1 MFPLE
6 SSLRLWFHFD
16 MRNLLAT
23 DSPTKIDQVLRDA
36 ALEAHALA
44 DDHPALAPV
53 AERLDGV
60 RQGLAAARE
69 RDEQAQSKV
78 RVWTRRVQRRDKA
91 VKKAAVK
98 VHEALKPHADEAGV
112 AGVLHDA
119 FPVSATEGT
128 RGLAEETQSNFVKN
142 IITRVRSAQDMPAKA
157 VQRVAELESAL
168 ARLHEAV
175 ASRATARGEAVQTSA
190 AVETAATRARTV
202 HSEAYFEVGNH
213 VGKALAEEVFA
224 R

>member
-1 MFPLE
+1 
-6 SSLRLWFHFD
+6 
-16 MRNLLAT
+16 MRNLLVT
-23 DSPTKIDQVLRDA
+23 DSLSTTDQVLRDA

-53 AERLDGV
+53 AAKLDGV

-78 RVWTRRVQRRDKA
+78 RVWTRRVKRRDKA

-98 VHEALKPHADEAGV
+98 VHEALKPQADEAGV
-112 AGVLHDA
+112 AEVLRLA
-119 FPVSATEGT
+119 YPVSATEGT

-157 VQRVAELESAL
+157 VQRVDELQSAL
-168 ARLHEAV
+168 TRLEEAV
-175 ASRATARGEAVQTSA
+175 TSRATARGEAVQTSA
-190 AVETAATRARTV
+190 AVETAAALARTT
-202 HSEAYFEVGNH
+202 HGEAYFEVGNH
-213 VGKALAEEVFA
+213 VGKAVAEEVFA